1 MDNDPVA
8 KLEEESWV
16 RFIPLSQRH
25 EPLTDYD
32 VQFGALRTTLE
43 ANMVYAD
50 LFPPGDT
57 YWLVPAGDLE
67 LPNDV
72 PDAIATEP
80 RLFRVTG
87 RAEVVF
93 GQMLFTRTMLSSHL
107 PHQ

>member
-1 MDNDPVA
+1 MRLIPP
-8 KLEEESWV
+8 SY
-16 RFIPLSQRH
+16 RFGFQ
-25 EPLTDYD
+25 TDD
-32 VQFGALRTTLE
+32 FVQFGALRTTLE

-72 PDAIATEP
+72 PDASSIEP

-87 RAEVVF
+87 RADVVW